1 MCDIMAGV
9 KTSTVIV
16 LSIVIALAS
25 SILTGTIILYGF
37 ERAPV
42 HTSAPSEIVIIN
54 ETGSQEKIVSA
65 IFNQV
70 KDSVVHITSRTR
82 ERDFFMR
89 LIPVEG
95 VGTGVIISSEGY
107 ILTNNHVVG
116 DSEYLEVALSTGEEI
131 DADIVGVDPNTDL
144 AIIKIDPPRM
154 LTAAKL
160 GDSSKTG
167 PGQMAIAIG
176 NPYRLDNTVTVG
188 VISAVNRTLT
198 VEGNYRIKGVIQTD
212 AAINPGNSGG
222 PLLNSKGEV
231 IGINTAIVT
240 TTEGFQG
247 IGFAIPI
254 NIAKE
259 VSSELIEKGKVV
271 RPWLGIIG
279 MDLTED
285 IAESLNLSVTKGVM
299 ILDVEE
305 GGAADKAGLK
315 GAISHVWESD
325 FILGDIIIGIAGEPA
340 DTIDD
345 LTEIKLE
352 YEVGETVEVKYVR
365 DNEVWTT
372 QVTLGETPR
381 P

>member
-1 MCDIMAGV
+1 
-9 KTSTVIV
+9 
-16 LSIVIALAS
+16 
-25 SILTGTIILYGF
+25 
-37 ERAPV
+37 
-42 HTSAPSEIVIIN
+42 
-54 ETGSQEKIVSA
+54 
-65 IFNQV
+65 
-70 KDSVVHITSRTR
+70 
-82 ERDFFMR
+82 
-89 LIPVEG
+89 
-95 VGTGVIISSEGY
+95 
-107 ILTNNHVVG
+107 
-116 DSEYLEVALSTGEEI
+116 LSTGEEV

-154 LTAAKL
+154 LTVAKL
-160 GDSSKTG
+160 GDSSKIG

-231 IGINTAIVT
+231 IGINTAIIT

-254 NIAKE
+254 NLAKE

-271 RPWLGIIG
+271 RPWLGITG

-285 IAESLNLSVTKGVM
+285 IAESLNLTVTKGV
-299 ILDVEE
+299 ILVDVME
-305 GGAADKAGLK
+305 GGPADNAGLK
-315 GAISHVWESD
+315 ESKSYLEGSD
-325 FILGDIIIGIAGEPA
+325 FILGDIIIEIGGEPT

-345 LTEIKLE
+345 LIEIKLE

-365 DNEVWTT
+365 DNEVRTT
-372 QVTLGETPR
+372 QVTLGESPDS
-381 P
+381 